1 MPANP
6 QERLSKVDS
15 PDQDQVNDPEVK
27 AMRQLYQM
35 VVGSLIWAQTTGRFD
50 VNTALLH
57 LCRFMSNPGEKH
69 TQAMIWTVGYL
80 KGTAM
85 RGVEYS
91 LEGNQKLVG
100 YVDSDH
106 ATCEDRKSVYC
117 YMFML
122 AGGPITRNLKRKLCN
137 L

>member
-1 MPANP
+1 
-6 QERLSKVDS
+6 
-15 PDQDQVNDPEVK
+15 
-27 AMRQLYQM
+27 MRQLYQV

-50 VNTALLH
+50 INTALLH

-91 LEGNQKLVG
+91 LEDNQKIVG

-122 AGGPITRNLKRKLCN
+122 VGGPITCKSGFSDRRCVSGS
-137 L
+137 

>member
-1 MPANP
+1 
-6 QERLSKVDS
+6 
-15 PDQDQVNDPEVK
+15 
-27 AMRQLYQM
+27 MRQLYQM
-35 VVGSLIWAQTTGRFD
+35 VVGSLIWVQTTGRFD
-50 VNTALLH
+50 VNAALLH

-100 YVDSDH
+100 YVDANH
-106 ATCEDRKSVYC
+106 ATCEDVQ
-117 YMFML
+117 FQ
-122 AGGPITRNLKRKLCN
+122 IEDV
-137 L
+137 